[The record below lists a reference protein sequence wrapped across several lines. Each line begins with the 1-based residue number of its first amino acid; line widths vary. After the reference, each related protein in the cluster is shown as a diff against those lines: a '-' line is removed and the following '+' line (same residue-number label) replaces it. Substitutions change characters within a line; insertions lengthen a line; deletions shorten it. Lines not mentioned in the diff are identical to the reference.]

1 MIAKKLEAL
10 LGELSGRTSS
20 EMVQRFHSIR
30 QYQMLPNGRGKNAQ
44 DVWTYHV
51 VCGILSLVA
60 AQPSMAGEVVKQLI
74 SLRSV
79 GGVNNDLIGTLRDM
93 IDHDFAWKAITEI
106 RVSEGKVG
114 SPDNWRICISYIKD
128 GEERTDYFVH
138 KDRMDLL
145 QVGADREYDCRAM
158 SGHMVVE
165 TVFYRSFLE
174 KLAKALGEDNYKE
187 KYAEAKRLDNE
198 VFARSLEDW

>member
-60 AQPSMAGEVVKQLI
+60 AQPSMAGEVVKQLT

-79 GGVNNDLIGTLRDM
+79 GGVNNDLIGTFRDM
-93 IDHDFAWKAITEI
+93 IDYESAWKAVKEI
-106 RVSEGKVG
+106 RLSEGKIG
-114 SPDNWRICISYIKD
+114 SPEGWRICISYIKE

-138 KDRMDLL
+138 KDRTDMLR
-145 QVGADREYDCRAM
+145 VGSDKEYDCREM

-165 TVFYRSFLE
+165 TVFYRSLFE
-174 KLAKALGEDNYKE
+174 KLADALIEDNYKE
-187 KYAEAKRLDNE
+187 KYVEAKRLHNE
-198 VFARSLEDW
+198 AFARSLGVE